1 MMAILGDLAEKL
13 PGPLAA
19 AVGLFLFMH
28 VREDKKERAK
38 LVDQKYMDLFRDD
51 TKTRLLRIETKLDK
65 MNGN

>member
-1 MMAILGDLAEKL
+1 MISLLSDFANKL

-19 AVGLFLFMH
+19 AVGFFLFMH
-28 VREDKKERAK
+28 VREDKKARAD

-51 TKTRLLRIETKLDK
+51 TKDRLHRIETKLDK